1 MVEGE
6 IDLEV
11 IENAAD
17 PNSDETNLEDPP
29 EEDINQL
36 VEEDAQQSS
45 LDDEDSYIVERIKAK
60 QMKNLVDI

>member
-11 IENAAD
+11 VENAAD

-36 VEEDAQQSS
+36 VEEDAQKSS
-45 LDDEDSYIVERIKAK
+45 LDDDDSYIVEQIKAK